1 MSEVGWKS
9 KAGLDWIG
17 TLPGLITVPGMS
29 QFVLDSGN
37 RLRQFRR
44 GQAIHNNVHNT
55 VIEVTLLEG
64 REQRVS
70 HLLLLLV
77 TGAGKAR
84 TIFLLSI
91 FQKTSDEGLVLKKVH
106 VLPVVYLHYGQGLLC
121 RLVSPPDDGCPGT
134 IVLSCRQYLSHYS
147 EKITLKGSPSHDIQR
162 TCLWVLGCGTWSV
175 FFSPGQDSGQ
185 ASIFNSQSVISLTE
199 CQVLQCL
206 LVRVLL
212 GRLPEYGG
220 EDPAGMGS
228 VSNELLISCECE

>member
-64 REQRVS
+64 REHRVS

-91 FQKTSDEGLVLKKVH
+91 F
-106 VLPVVYLHYGQGLLC
+106 
-121 RLVSPPDDGCPGT
+121 
-134 IVLSCRQYLSHYS
+134 
-147 EKITLKGSPSHDIQR
+147 
-162 TCLWVLGCGTWSV
+162 
-175 FFSPGQDSGQ
+175 
-185 ASIFNSQSVISLTE
+185 
-199 CQVLQCL
+199 
-206 LVRVLL
+206 
-212 GRLPEYGG
+212 
-220 EDPAGMGS
+220 
-228 VSNELLISCECE
+228 